1 MKRYI
6 KSDTQDLVC
15 LDDDTLMNIASD
27 PKTGKD
33 TLMRLSKFSN
43 PYIRIELARN
53 PALTD
58 ELKRILA
65 HDPDENVRVE
75 ITYFVDLPEDVIE
88 DLSNDRSRYVRDE
101 MLNNLAK

>member
-6 KSDTQDLVC
+6 KLFSQDFSNF
-15 LDDDTLMNIASD
+15 DEDTLIDIAGD
-27 PKTGKD
+27 PKTD
-33 TLMRLSKFSN
+33 VSTLRQLVQSPN

-75 ITYFVDLPEDVIE
+75 ITYFRDLPEDVIN
-88 DLSNDRSRYVRDE
+88 DLSNDKSSYVRDAMHE
-101 MLNNLAK
+101 NLVE